1 MNSDLDNRFAEVER
15 ETSEVNRK
23 RDMFQKNETIIR
35 SLEENQQK
43 IQTEYDLLKAEENE
57 LSEELQSQLKIIG
70 KETYRL

>member
-1 MNSDLDNRFAEVER
+1 
-15 ETSEVNRK
+15 
-23 RDMFQKNETIIR
+23 MFQKNETIIR
-35 SLEENQQK
+35 GLEENQQK